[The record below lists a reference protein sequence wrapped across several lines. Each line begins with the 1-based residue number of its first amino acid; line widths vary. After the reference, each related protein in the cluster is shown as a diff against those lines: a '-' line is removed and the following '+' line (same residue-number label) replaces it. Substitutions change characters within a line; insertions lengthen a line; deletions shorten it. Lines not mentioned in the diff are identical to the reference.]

1 MSPFFK
7 RIFLVLLI
15 TLAVSATTYGQ
26 NNTQKDST
34 NLRYNFKNTQKGG
47 LYLDDLAKKEIIFDT
62 LLNKYVIVEKIGNY
76 ATRTPIYLTPKE
88 YQQYRLKRDMLQ
100 YFKDKVSATNS
111 KKKGA
116 KSAQKDLLPT
126 YYINN
131 KFFETIFGGTE
142 VKVTPT
148 GNLNLKL
155 GFIYQNTDNPQI
167 SEENR
172 SNLTFD
178 FDQQINAS
186 VRAKVGSRIE
196 ATFNYDTQ
204 ASFDFQNLVKIQF
217 IPPSAS
223 EVLGDKNSNKLSDIR
238 SKTSGASEKIDAY
251 KNGGEFSE
259 DGIIQGL
266 EAGNIS
272 MPIKNSL
279 INGAQ
284 SLFGVKTKL
293 QFGNTN
299 ITAVF
304 SQQNS
309 ESKTVVAEGGASIQE
324 FELRTTDYDNDRHFF
339 LSQYFIDNYANSLKN
354 YPLIS
359 SPINIT
365 RVEVWITNRN
375 ASTEDFRSIVAFADI
390 GESEPNV
397 LVDENGVVLNNS
409 ITQAQVSGKNLPFN
423 GANRIGTEIIEN
435 GNIRDISTVDSSLLP
450 YNMQNGT
457 NYSVLENA
465 RKLNQNEY
473 RLNPQLGFISLNRRL
488 NDGEVL
494 AVAYEYTVAGNV
506 NGSTKNSFKVG
517 EFSNDGIQAPNN
529 LAVKL
534 LRSEILQ
541 TKRPNSTTGLDES
554 FPTWRLMMKN
564 VYALG
569 AFPLTQDGFRF
580 EIQYRDDQTGI
591 PSNVLQNAQT
601 TGISNLPLLQVLN
614 LDQLDQSQF
623 RTADGYFDYVEGV
636 TVNSE
641 NGFIFFP
648 EPEPFGNDLEDA
660 LTNPLDAT
668 YLFKELYLNTKINI
682 KNNFQSKDKYFL
694 KGYFKSENSGGIP
707 IGAFNVP
714 RGSVRVSA
722 GGRQLVEGVDYVVD
736 YQLGRVQIIDP
747 GLSASGVPISISTEN
762 NAVFNQQRKTFFG
775 IDVEHKFSDEL
786 IVGAT
791 YLNIEERPLTPKVN
805 FGAEPINNTM
815 LGFNFDYSS
824 EIPFFTKLA
833 NKLPFVD
840 TDVASNLSLRGDIAY
855 LIPGSPSGIDVTGA
869 ATSYIDDFE
878 ASQIPISLL
887 SALDWYEAST
897 PKYFPNLNGESDDLS
912 YNYKRGKLAWYRVDQ
927 IFYGAGNTPSSVDAN
942 ELSRAETRQI
952 NYRELFPNVQLDI
965 TQNSLVRT
973 LDLAYFPQERGSY
986 NFNQDPNEASIDVA
1000 TEKVTLLKPQENWGG
1015 IMRPLT
1021 TNNFDQANV
1030 EYMQF
1035 WIMDPYQN
1043 YSLTTA
1049 EGLPEGIDPNNITNQ
1064 IGDLYINLGNISE
1077 DILKDNRKMYENGL
1091 PEDGLKVDENNVNST
1106 IWGDVPRNP
1115 SIIYAF
1121 NEQDAARANQDLG
1134 FDGLKDA
1141 EEKQLDNIGQYSG
1154 LIDPAADNFQFF
1166 RGANLDAINASLIT
1180 RYKDYNNT
1188 QGNSQTLNQSTES
1201 YPTSSTSYPDTE
1213 DINRD
1218 QTMNTVESYFE
1229 YKVSMN
1235 QADLKKGVGYVVDE
1249 KTTTVTL
1256 DNGSTQETKWYQF
1269 RVPVRSGTPI
1279 NGISDFNSIRFI
1291 RMFLTN
1297 FKMPIVIRFGE
1308 LDLVRGDWR
1317 RYVRTLD
1324 PNTNTDRELT
1334 QEELNAFEVGV
1345 VSIEQNEGSYIQP
1358 PGIERERL
1366 QGSTTVQLQNE
1377 QSVTLK
1383 VNQLKP
1389 DEIRAIYKNIS
1400 IDLRRFKQLKMFMHL
1415 QQDIKSSIL
1424 NDGDISAIIR
1434 LGTDLNENFYQIEIP
1449 LTVSNAGTSAL
1460 DLWPEAN
1467 NLDAFLENFGKIKL
1481 ERNRA
1486 NFPVSGIFPSQEQDE
1501 GTPYKLSVKGN
1512 PTLAQLRT
1520 IMLGIKNTTLNNR
1533 SAEVW
1538 FNELRSAGFDNK
1550 GGWAAVLNAD
1560 ANFADVANVSLA
1572 GSMSTVG
1579 FGNVEDRINQRSLDE
1594 TKQYDIATT
1603 INLGKVLTP
1612 KKWGIQLP
1620 MSYSIGET
1628 FIDPKFDPQ
1637 YQDVTLEDA
1646 IDQNPNSEFSR
1657 DYTKRTSISFI
1668 NVKKNRNPNS
1678 TKKPKFYN
1686 VENLSVSYAHNKEFH
1701 RDYNIKKYSNETAT
1715 AGANYNYNFQGK
1727 SLEPFKNIG
1736 FLNSKYLKL
1745 IKDFNFNPIP
1755 STVAVNSRINRNFT
1769 EQQSRNLVEG
1779 LSAQPALKQRRFLF
1793 DWDYT
1798 VGFDLTKSLQFN
1810 FNATNSYIYDT
1821 FGSNDDIQIFD
1832 EFFNTGRANHYHQ
1845 KLNGT
1850 YQLPLAK
1857 IPFLSWIKADY
1868 AYTAD
1873 FDWQAAAQST
1883 IDING
1888 TDVAYV
1894 DLVGNVIQNANTHN
1908 LNTTFSFEKFYKSL
1922 GFEKWAKTKR
1932 ERLTDTLKMVK
1943 QIKRFNKPFY
1953 LKKKERKIAKVL
1965 KGFKETLQAQKEK
1978 IKSIE
1983 KVIATLDKEL
1993 DEKLSPEE
2001 KTSILQKRAQLSTEI
2016 LTATKKIKTL
2026 EIQRKDNL
2034 DALQNNYK
2042 REHRRIGYLGN
2053 KIPLAK
2059 KILKGLYTVATSV
2072 KQGKVSYSENNGQ
2085 YLPGYTQDIGFL
2097 GGAPTSFAFGSQV
2110 DIRNTALQNGWLVGP
2125 RDPNN
2130 SEYYNKTYS
2139 RTQYNKLDYTFT
2151 LKPIKD
2157 LNIDVRGNQIK
2168 TRDLSQQLDV
2178 VENGSSTGAL
2188 DFSAPAFETGNFSTS
2203 HAMIATAFTDG
2214 DALFQ
2219 TMKAY
2224 RSIIANRLAKET
2236 GAPIDGF
2243 GSNSQ
2248 QVLLPAFMAAYSGSN
2263 PDKINTGLFRNI
2275 PIPNWTLRY
2284 SGFMKLGFFKR
2295 NFSSFVIS
2303 HGYKSSYTVS
2313 SFTNNLQY
2321 DNDNAFSNRNSAGNY
2336 ESQLLVSAATL
2347 VDEFSPLIKL
2357 DMKMRNSFSLR
2368 GEVKSDRTLT
2378 MNFNNSTLTDIKGT
2392 EYILGMG
2399 YVFKDVKVN
2408 TRFTGKKQTLKGD
2421 VNLRADVSL
2430 RDNLTQIRSVDED
2443 NNQISGG
2450 QRLFS
2455 IKFTADYRLSSSL
2468 TASFYY
2474 NHQTSKYAIS
2484 TTFPRQAINGGFNI
2498 IYNLGG
2504 N

>member
-62 LLNKYVIVEKIGNY
+62 LLNKYIIVEKIGNY

-142 VKVTPT
+142 VKVIPT

-897 PKYFPNLNGESDDLS
+897 PKYFPNLNGESDALS

-1091 PEDGLKVDENNVNST
+1091 PEDGLKVDGNNVNST

-1121 NEQDAARANQDLG
+1121 NEQDVARANQDLG
-1134 FDGLKDA
+1134 FDGLKDV

-1486 NFPVSGIFPSQEQDE
+1486 NFPVSGIFESQEQDE

-1701 RDYNIKKYSNETAT
+1701 RDYNIKKYSNESAT

-1983 KVIATLDKEL
+1983 KVIATLDKGL

-2026 EIQRKDNL
+2026 EIKRKDNL

>member
-7 RIFLVLLI
+7 RIFLVFLI
-15 TLAVSATTYGQ
+15 TLAVSSAIYGQ
-26 NNTQKDST
+26 NNTQKDSP
-34 NLRYNFKNTQKGG
+34 NLRYDFKNTQKGG
-47 LYLDDLAKKEIIFDT
+47 LYLDDLAKKEIVFDK

-116 KSAQKDLLPT
+116 KLAQKDLLPT

-186 VRAKVGSRIE
+186 IRAKVGERLEVS
-196 ATFNYDTQ
+196 ANYDTQ

-217 IPPSAS
+217 IPPA
-223 EVLGDKNSNKLSDIR
+223 LSDV
-238 SKTSGASEKIDAY
+238 EY
-251 KNGGEFSE
+251 NE

-339 LSQYFIDNYANSLKN
+339 LSQYFVDNYANSLKN

-390 GESEPNV
+390 GESELNV
-397 LVDENGVVLNNS
+397 LVDEKGMVLSNS
-409 ITQAQVSGKNLPFN
+409 IAQAQVSGNNLPFN
-423 GANRIGTEIIEN
+423 GANRIGTEIIAN
-435 GNIRDISTVDSSLLP
+435 SNIRDVSTVDSSLLP

-473 RLNPQLGFISLNRRL
+473 RLNPKLGFISLNRRL

-541 TKRPNSTTGLDES
+541 TKRPNITTGLDES

-623 RTADGYFDYVEGV
+623 RTSDGYFDYVEGV

-747 GLSASGVPISISTEN
+747 GLSASGVPISVSTEN

-824 EIPFFTKLA
+824 EVPFFTKLA

-840 TDVASNLSLRGDIAY
+840 TDAVSNLSLRGDIAY
-855 LIPGSPSGIDVTGA
+855 LIPGSPSGIDVTGS

-897 PKYFPNLNGESDDLS
+897 PKYFPNLNGESDNLS

-927 IFYGAGNTPSSVDAN
+927 IFYGAGNTPSSIDAN

-986 NFNQDPNEASIDVA
+986 NFNQDPNEVAIDVPSN
-1000 TEKVTLLKPQENWGG
+1000 KVKLLKPQENWGG

-1043 YSLTTA
+1043 YSLTTE
-1049 EGLPEGIDPNNITNQ
+1049 EGLQT
-1064 IGDLYINLGNISE
+1064 
-1077 DILKDNRKMYENGL
+1077 
-1091 PEDGLKVDENNVNST
+1091 
-1106 IWGDVPRNP
+1106 
-1115 SIIYAF
+1115 
-1121 NEQDAARANQDLG
+1121 
-1134 FDGLKDA
+1134 
-1141 EEKQLDNIGQYSG
+1141 
-1154 LIDPAADNFQFF
+1154 FF
-1166 RGANLDAINASLIT
+1166 CG
-1180 RYKDYNNT
+1180 
-1188 QGNSQTLNQSTES
+1188 
-1201 YPTSSTSYPDTE
+1201 
-1213 DINRD
+1213 
-1218 QTMNTVESYFE
+1218 
-1229 YKVSMN
+1229 
-1235 QADLKKGVGYVVDE
+1235 
-1249 KTTTVTL
+1249 
-1256 DNGSTQETKWYQF
+1256 
-1269 RVPVRSGTPI
+1269 
-1279 NGISDFNSIRFI
+1279 
-1291 RMFLTN
+1291 
-1297 FKMPIVIRFGE
+1297 
-1308 LDLVRGDWR
+1308 
-1317 RYVRTLD
+1317 
-1324 PNTNTDRELT
+1324 
-1334 QEELNAFEVGV
+1334 
-1345 VSIEQNEGSYIQP
+1345 
-1358 PGIERERL
+1358 
-1366 QGSTTVQLQNE
+1366 
-1377 QSVTLK
+1377 
-1383 VNQLKP
+1383 
-1389 DEIRAIYKNIS
+1389 
-1400 IDLRRFKQLKMFMHL
+1400 
-1415 QQDIKSSIL
+1415 
-1424 NDGDISAIIR
+1424 
-1434 LGTDLNENFYQIEIP
+1434 
-1449 LTVSNAGTSAL
+1449 
-1460 DLWPEAN
+1460 
-1467 NLDAFLENFGKIKL
+1467 
-1481 ERNRA
+1481 
-1486 NFPVSGIFPSQEQDE
+1486 
-1501 GTPYKLSVKGN
+1501 
-1512 PTLAQLRT
+1512 
-1520 IMLGIKNTTLNNR
+1520 
-1533 SAEVW
+1533 
-1538 FNELRSAGFDNK
+1538 
-1550 GGWAAVLNAD
+1550 
-1560 ANFADVANVSLA
+1560 
-1572 GSMSTVG
+1572 
-1579 FGNVEDRINQRSLDE
+1579 
-1594 TKQYDIATT
+1594 
-1603 INLGKVLTP
+1603 
-1612 KKWGIQLP
+1612 
-1620 MSYSIGET
+1620 
-1628 FIDPKFDPQ
+1628 
-1637 YQDVTLEDA
+1637 
-1646 IDQNPNSEFSR
+1646 
-1657 DYTKRTSISFI
+1657 
-1668 NVKKNRNPNS
+1668 
-1678 TKKPKFYN
+1678 
-1686 VENLSVSYAHNKEFH
+1686 
-1701 RDYNIKKYSNETAT
+1701 
-1715 AGANYNYNFQGK
+1715 
-1727 SLEPFKNIG
+1727 
-1736 FLNSKYLKL
+1736 
-1745 IKDFNFNPIP
+1745 
-1755 STVAVNSRINRNFT
+1755 
-1769 EQQSRNLVEG
+1769 
-1779 LSAQPALKQRRFLF
+1779 
-1793 DWDYT
+1793 
-1798 VGFDLTKSLQFN
+1798 
-1810 FNATNSYIYDT
+1810 
-1821 FGSNDDIQIFD
+1821 
-1832 EFFNTGRANHYHQ
+1832 
-1845 KLNGT
+1845 
-1850 YQLPLAK
+1850 
-1857 IPFLSWIKADY
+1857 
-1868 AYTAD
+1868 
-1873 FDWQAAAQST
+1873 
-1883 IDING
+1883 
-1888 TDVAYV
+1888 
-1894 DLVGNVIQNANTHN
+1894 
-1908 LNTTFSFEKFYKSL
+1908 
-1922 GFEKWAKTKR
+1922 
-1932 ERLTDTLKMVK
+1932 
-1943 QIKRFNKPFY
+1943 
-1953 LKKKERKIAKVL
+1953 
-1965 KGFKETLQAQKEK
+1965 
-1978 IKSIE
+1978 
-1983 KVIATLDKEL
+1983 
-1993 DEKLSPEE
+1993 
-2001 KTSILQKRAQLSTEI
+2001 
-2016 LTATKKIKTL
+2016 
-2026 EIQRKDNL
+2026 
-2034 DALQNNYK
+2034 
-2042 REHRRIGYLGN
+2042 
-2053 KIPLAK
+2053 
-2059 KILKGLYTVATSV
+2059 
-2072 KQGKVSYSENNGQ
+2072 
-2085 YLPGYTQDIGFL
+2085 
-2097 GGAPTSFAFGSQV
+2097 
-2110 DIRNTALQNGWLVGP
+2110 
-2125 RDPNN
+2125 
-2130 SEYYNKTYS
+2130 
-2139 RTQYNKLDYTFT
+2139 
-2151 LKPIKD
+2151 
-2157 LNIDVRGNQIK
+2157 
-2168 TRDLSQQLDV
+2168 
-2178 VENGSSTGAL
+2178 
-2188 DFSAPAFETGNFSTS
+2188 
-2203 HAMIATAFTDG
+2203 
-2214 DALFQ
+2214 
-2219 TMKAY
+2219 
-2224 RSIIANRLAKET
+2224 
-2236 GAPIDGF
+2236 
-2243 GSNSQ
+2243 
-2248 QVLLPAFMAAYSGSN
+2248 
-2263 PDKINTGLFRNI
+2263 
-2275 PIPNWTLRY
+2275 
-2284 SGFMKLGFFKR
+2284 
-2295 NFSSFVIS
+2295 
-2303 HGYKSSYTVS
+2303 
-2313 SFTNNLQY
+2313 
-2321 DNDNAFSNRNSAGNY
+2321 
-2336 ESQLLVSAATL
+2336 
-2347 VDEFSPLIKL
+2347 
-2357 DMKMRNSFSLR
+2357 
-2368 GEVKSDRTLT
+2368 
-2378 MNFNNSTLTDIKGT
+2378 
-2392 EYILGMG
+2392 
-2399 YVFKDVKVN
+2399 
-2408 TRFTGKKQTLKGD
+2408 
-2421 VNLRADVSL
+2421 
-2430 RDNLTQIRSVDED
+2430 
-2443 NNQISGG
+2443 
-2450 QRLFS
+2450 
-2455 IKFTADYRLSSSL
+2455 
-2468 TASFYY
+2468 
-2474 NHQTSKYAIS
+2474 
-2484 TTFPRQAINGGFNI
+2484 
-2498 IYNLGG
+2498 
-2504 N
+2504 

>member
-1 MSPFFK
+1 MSTFFK
-7 RIFLVLLI
+7 SIFLFIVI
-15 TLAVSATTYGQ
+15 TFGVSLTTYAQ
-26 NNTQKDST
+26 NNTEKDST
-34 NLRYNFKNTQKGG
+34 AVAKDSIDLRYDFKSTQKGG
-47 LYLDDLAKKEIIFDT
+47 LFLDDLAEKEIIFDKV
-62 LLNKYVIVEKIGNY
+62 LNKYVIVEKIGNY
-76 ATRTPIYLTPKE
+76 YTRTPIYLSPRE

-111 KKKGA
+111 KKKGS
-116 KSAQKDLLPT
+116 KDAQKDLLPT
-126 YYINN
+126 YYVNN

-172 SNLTFD
+172 SSLTFD

-186 VRAKVGSRIE
+186 IRAKVGERLE
-196 ATFNYDTQ
+196 FTANYDTQ
-204 ASFDFQNLVKIQF
+204 ASFDFQNLI
-217 IPPSAS
+217 
-223 EVLGDKNSNKLSDIR
+223 KLDF
-238 SKTSGASEKIDAY
+238 TPT
-251 KNGGEFSE
+251 E
-259 DGIIQGL
+259 DDIIQGL
-266 EAGNIS
+266 EAGNVS

-284 SLFGVKTKL
+284 SLFGVKTDLK
-293 QFGNTN
+293 FGNTKV
-299 ITAVF
+299 TAVF

-309 ESKTVVAEGGASIQE
+309 ESKTVVAEGGASIQP

-354 YPLIS
+354 YPLIN

-375 ASTEDFRSIVAFADI
+375 ASTEDYRSIVAFADI
-390 GESEPNV
+390 GESVADV
-397 LVDENGVVLNNS
+397 LVDENGVILNPA
-409 ITQAQVSGKNLPFN
+409 ITQAQVSGNNLPFN
-423 GANRIGTEIIEN
+423 GANRIGTEIIPA
-435 GNIRDISTVDSSLLP
+435 GGIRDISNVENSLQP

-457 NYSVLENA
+457 NYSVLQNA
-465 RKLNQNEY
+465 RKLEVNEY
-473 RLNPQLGFISLNRRL
+473 RLNAQLGFISLNRRL

-506 NGSTKNSFKVG
+506 NGSSKNSFKVG

-541 TKRPNSTTGLDES
+541 TKRPDGNGGDES

-591 PSNVLQNAQT
+591 ASNVLQNAQT
-601 TGISNLPLLQVLN
+601 AGISNLPLLQVLN
-614 LDQLDQSQF
+614 LDQLDQSQS
-623 RTADGYFDYVEGV
+623 RDPDGFFDYVEGI

-641 NGFIFFP
+641 NGFVFFP

-660 LTNPLDAT
+660 LTNPADANF
-668 YLFKELYLNTKINI
+668 LFKELYLNTKINI
-682 KNNFQSKDKYFL
+682 KNNFQNKDKYFL
-694 KGYFKSENSGGIP
+694 KGYFKSQSSGGIP

-714 RGSVRVSA
+714 RGSVKVTA

-747 GLSASGVPISISTEN
+747 GLQASGVPISVSTEN

-775 IDVEHKFSDEL
+775 IDVEHKFSEDFV
-786 IVGAT
+786 VGAT

-805 FGAEPINNTM
+805 FGAEPIDNTM
-815 LGFNFDYSS
+815 LGFNFNYST
-824 EIPFFTKLA
+824 EVPYFTKLA

-840 TDVASNLSLRGDIAY
+840 TDVPSNLSVKGDMAY
-855 LIPGSPSGIDVTGA
+855 LIPGTPSGIDVAGA

-887 SALDWYEAST
+887 SSLDWYEAST
-897 PKYFPNLNGESDDLS
+897 PNNPQNQRFSGNADDLS
-912 YNYKRGKLAWYRVDQ
+912 YNYKRAKLAWYTVDQ
-927 IFYGAGNTPSSVDAN
+927 IFYGAGDTPASIDAD

-986 NFNQDPNEASIDVA
+986 NYDPSANFQED
-1000 TEKVTLLKPQENWGG
+1000 KVTLPNPETRWGG
-1015 IMRPLT
+1015 IMRALT

-1043 YSLTTA
+1043 YSLTNE
-1049 EGLPEGIDPNNITNQ
+1049 EGVPQGVDPNNPVNQ
-1064 IGDLYINLGNISE
+1064 VGDLFINLGNISE

-1091 PEDGLKVDENNVNST
+1091 PDDGLKVNGNNVNST

-1121 NEQDAARANQDLG
+1121 NEQDDARTNQDIG
-1134 FDGLKDA
+1134 FDGLDDS
-1141 EEKQLDNIGQYSG
+1141 EEKNLSGIGQFAT
-1154 LIDPAADNFQFF
+1154 LNDPAADNFQFF
-1166 RGANLDAINASLIT
+1166 RGANLDARNASLIT
-1180 RYKDYNNT
+1180 RYKDFNNT
-1188 QGNSQTLNQSTES
+1188 QGNSPTLNQSTEA
-1201 YPTSSTSYPDTE
+1201 YPTSSTTYPDVE
-1213 DINRD
+1213 DINKD
-1218 QTMNTVESYFE
+1218 QTMNTVESYYE
-1229 YKVSMN
+1229 YKISMN
-1235 QADLKKGVGYVVDE
+1235 QANLRKGVGYIVDE
-1249 KTTTVTL
+1249 KTTSVTL
-1256 DNGSTQETKWYQF
+1256 ENGNTQQTKWYQF
-1269 RVPVRSGTPI
+1269 RVPVRSGTPV
-1279 NGISDFNSIRFI
+1279 NGISDFNSIRFV

-1297 FKMPIVIRFGE
+1297 FKIPVVIRFGE

-1324 PNTNTDRELT
+1324 PATNPDRELT
-1334 QEELNAFEVGV
+1334 QDELNDFEVGV

-1383 VNQLKP
+1383 TNRLKP

-1400 IDLRRFKQLKMFMHL
+1400 VDLRRFKELKMFIHL
-1415 QQDIKSSIL
+1415 QESQGESIV
-1424 NDGDISAIIR
+1424 NDGDMSAVIR
-1434 LGTDLNENFYQIEIP
+1434 LGTDLNENFYQIELP
-1449 LTVSNAGTSAL
+1449 LKVTKNGTSAL
-1460 DLWPEAN
+1460 DIWPEAN
-1467 NLDAFLENFGKIKL
+1467 NLDVFLETFGKIKL
-1481 ERNRA
+1481 ERNTA
-1486 NFPVSGIFPSQEQDE
+1486 NFPVSEIFQSQEQDPDL
-1501 GTPYKLSVKGN
+1501 PYKISVKGN

-1520 IMLGIKNTTLNNR
+1520 IMLGLKNTSLVTK

-1538 FNELRSAGFDNK
+1538 FNELRSSGFDNK
-1550 GGWAAVLNAD
+1550 GGWAAVINAD

-1572 GSMSTVG
+1572 GSMSTIG
-1579 FGNVEDRINQRSLDE
+1579 FGNVGDRVNQRSLDE
-1594 TKQYDIATT
+1594 TKQYDVATT

-1612 KKWGIQLP
+1612 ENWGIQLP
-1620 MSYSIGET
+1620 MSYSIGEK

-1637 YQDVTLEDA
+1637 YQDVVLKDALE
-1646 IDQNPNSEFSR
+1646 QNPNSEFSR

-1678 TKKPKFYN
+1678 TKKPKFYD
-1686 VENLSVSYAHNKEFH
+1686 VENVSVSYSHNKEFH
-1701 RDYNIKKYSNETAT
+1701 RDYNIKKYINENVI
-1715 AGANYNYNFQGK
+1715 AGATYSYNFQAK
-1727 SLEPFKNIG
+1727 PIEPFKNVE
-1736 FLNSKYLKL
+1736 FLESKYLKL
-1745 IKDFNFNPIP
+1745 IKDINFNPIP

-1779 LSAQPALKQRRFLF
+1779 LSDQPELKQRRFLF

-1798 VGFDLTKSLQFN
+1798 IGFDLTKSLQFN

-1821 FGSNDDIQIFD
+1821 FGSDDDIQIYD
-1832 EFFNTGRANHYHQ
+1832 DFFNTGRANHYHQ

-1850 YQLPLAK
+1850 YKLPIDK

-1883 IDING
+1883 IDVNG

-1894 DLVGNVIQNANTHN
+1894 DLVGNVIQNSNTHN
-1908 LNTTFSFEKFYKSL
+1908 INTTFTFEKFYKGL
-1922 GFEKWAKTKR
+1922 GFEKLLMSK
-1932 ERLTDTLKMVK
+1932 
-1943 QIKRFNKPFY
+1943 
-1953 LKKKERKIAKVL
+1953 
-1965 KGFKETLQAQKEK
+1965 
-1978 IKSIE
+1978 
-1983 KVIATLDKEL
+1983 
-1993 DEKLSPEE
+1993 
-2001 KTSILQKRAQLSTEI
+2001 
-2016 LTATKKIKTL
+2016 
-2026 EIQRKDNL
+2026 IQRKNTKGGAKNGL
-2034 DALQNNYK
+2034 PTAPG
-2042 REHRRIGYLGN
+2042 RINKKQKLSLG
-2053 KIPLAK
+2053 KQ
-2059 KILKGLYTVATSV
+2059 ILKGVYDIVTSV
-2072 KQGKVSYSENNGQ
+2072 KQGKVSYTENNGQ
-2085 YLPGYTQDIGFL
+2085 FLPGYTEDIGFL

-2110 DIRNTALQNGWLVGP
+2110 DIRNKALLNGWLVGP
-2125 RDPNN
+2125 RDPDN

-2139 RTQYNKLDYTFT
+2139 RTHYNKLDYTFSI
-2151 LKPIKD
+2151 KPIND
-2157 LNIDVRGNQIK
+2157 LNIDVRGNKIK
-2168 TRDLSQQLDV
+2168 TRDLSQQLDIV
-2178 VENGSSTGAL
+2178 DNGSSTGEL

-2203 HAMIATAFTDG
+2203 HSMFATAFTDG
-2214 DALFQ
+2214 DALFE
-2219 TMKAY
+2219 TMRDY
-2224 RSIIANRLAKET
+2224 RSIIANRLATENNT
-2236 GAPIDGF
+2236 PAAGYGE
-2243 GSNSQ
+2243 NSQ
-2248 QVLLPAFMAAYSGSN
+2248 QVLLPAFMAAYSGLSPEN
-2263 PDKINTGLFRNI
+2263 VSTSLFRNI

-2284 SGFMKLGFFKR
+2284 TGLMKLDFFKK
-2295 NFSSFVIS
+2295 NFSSFVVS
-2303 HGYKSSYTVS
+2303 HGYNSSYTLS

-2321 DNDNAFSNRNSAGNY
+2321 DATNAFSTTNSAGNY
-2336 ESQLLVSAATL
+2336 EPELLISAATL
-2347 VDEFSPLIKL
+2347 VDEFSPLIKV

-2368 GEVKSDRTLT
+2368 GEIKRDRTLT

-2392 EYILGMG
+2392 EYVFGLG
-2399 YVFKDVKVN
+2399 YVFKDIKMN
-2408 TRFTGKKQTLKGD
+2408 TRFTGKKTTLKGD
-2421 VNLRADVSL
+2421 INLRADVSL
-2430 RDNLTQIRSVDED
+2430 RDNLTQIRSVDEE

-2455 IKFTADYRLSSSL
+2455 IKFTADYKLSSSL

>member
-397 LVDENGVVLNNS
+397 LVDENGVVLSNS

-423 GANRIGTEIIEN
+423 GANRIGTEIIAN
-435 GNIRDISTVDSSLLP
+435 GDIRDISTVDSSLLP

-1091 PEDGLKVDENNVNST
+1091 PEDGLKVAGNNVNST

-1134 FDGLKDA
+1134 FDGLKDV

-1345 VSIEQNEGSYIQP
+1345 VSIEQNEGSYTQP

-1389 DEIRAIYKNIS
+1389 NEIRAIYKNIS

-2016 LTATKKIKTL
+2016 LTATKNIKTL
-2026 EIQRKDNL
+2026 EIKRKDNL